1 MKSTIYLH
9 NRITN
14 EDVAAEI
21 IIISVT
27 DLKKITKSAQF
38 GFNWLKE
45 THNPIYGLRLIDN
58 KEVVGLMSLKD
69 NPKEL
74 SLEIVLLESSKSN
87 LGKDKVLDRIAG
99 CLIAYAC
106 DEAFTKRYEGFVC
119 LTPKTILF
127 QYYQEKYGFRQFG
140 RQLATMPDNSTKL
153 IFKYL

>member
-1 MKSTIYLH
+1 MKSTMYLH

-21 IIISVT
+21 ITISVT

-99 CLIAYAC
+99 CLIAWAC
-106 DEAFTKRYEGFVC
+106 DDAFTKGYKGFVA
-119 LTPKTILF
+119 LTPKTLLIAH
-127 QYYQEKYGFRQFG
+127 YQQRYGFVRMG
-140 RQLATMPDNSTKL
+140 RQLVSLIDNSDLL
-153 IFKYL
+153 ISKYL